1 MMQPSRADH
10 DDAIKAYAAIRASC
24 HEVAEKGSHATCKTS
39 LTRDL
44 GALSTIVVAY
54 TYQER
59 ISRSDYGEFLRVLA
73 RWLLT
78 ADNIVEV

>member
-10 DDAIKAYAAIRASC
+10 DDAIKAYVAIRASC
-24 HEVAEKGSHATCKTS
+24 REVAQKGSHAPCKTS
-39 LTRDL
+39 LSHDL
-44 GALSTIVVAY
+44 GALSAVVVAY

-78 ADNIVEV
+78 ADNLVEV